1 MTNKDLEH
9 YRGSKQ
15 ELQFYV
21 AGDITSRKIRFVVK
35 TDRSLTTAR
44 LVEKQ
49 NTADGGSDSE
59 ISQLASGIYTVIT
72 VTLLP
77 ADTEAIAGGDYYYDL
92 ETEDASDDTDRDTP
106 YWGEFRLLED
116 VRSIYDGGTPPVPQA
131 LSLVKGI
138 IWEMVNGT
146 ITKLASS
153 GWTADPVATHNA
165 GVVTIT
171 SSGNEL
177 LDAMTF
183 DSNNNDYNI
192 QQWSAAQA
200 KIGWASTSG
209 TIRFWINY
217 YN

>member
-9 YRGSKQ
+9 YRSAKQ

-21 AGDITSRKIRFVVK
+21 AGDITTRKIRFVVK

-44 LVEKQ
+44 LIEKQ
-49 NTADGGSDSE
+49 NAADGGSDAE
-59 ISQLASGIYTVIT
+59 IDQSTSGIYTVIT

-77 ADTEAIAGGDYYYDL
+77 ADTEAIAGGNYYYDL
-92 ETEDASDDTDRDTP
+92 ETEDAADATDRDTP
-106 YWGEFRLLED
+106 YWGEFTLIED

-131 LSLVKGI
+131 LSLVKSI
-138 IWEMVNGT
+138 VWEMVNGT
-146 ITKLASS
+146 ITKKASV
-153 GWTADPVATHNA
+153 GWTSDPAASHNA

-177 LDAMTF
+177 IDAMIF
-183 DSNNNDYNI
+183 DTNNKDYNVL
-192 QQWSAAQA
+192 QWTAAQA
-200 KIGWASTSG
+200 KIGWTSTTG